1 MVLGGGGVV
10 CVCFFCFLSIFII
23 LSQSE
28 MRIYVEKVT
37 NGHVKK
43 QLAAKQWI
51 LGSDFL
57 PELSLK
63 EVKEDY
69 SKLMNLKQPL
79 NVMKSQDIFK
89 NLTFNDNVLIVVI
102 LSYDPF
108 YFLTVANSTSPYIL
122 DPPDLEL
129 NIIMYGAQIRALLSQ
144 EYRLFL
150 LVDTLKA

>member
-1 MVLGGGGVV
+1 
-10 CVCFFCFLSIFII
+10 
-23 LSQSE
+23 
-28 MRIYVEKVT
+28 MR
-37 NGHVKK
+37 K

-51 LGSDFL
+51 LGSNFL

-89 NLTFNDNVLIVVI
+89 NLTCNDNVLIVVI

-108 YFLTVANSTSPYIL
+108 YFLPVANSTSLYIL

-129 NIIMYGAQIRALLSQ
+129 NIIM
-144 EYRLFL
+144 
-150 LVDTLKA
+150 